1 MAADQPPAPLEVRQA
16 FKVIDNAIT
25 EYIDD
30 ARIAA

>member
-16 FKVIDNAIT
+16 LNILDHAVTD
-25 EYIDD
+25 YIDE